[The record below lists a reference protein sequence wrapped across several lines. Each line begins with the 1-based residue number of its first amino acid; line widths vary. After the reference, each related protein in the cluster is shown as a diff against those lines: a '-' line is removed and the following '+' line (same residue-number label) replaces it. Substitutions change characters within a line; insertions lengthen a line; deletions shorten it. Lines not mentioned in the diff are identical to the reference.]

1 VKKKKKNRVDD
12 GDPTANFVP
21 NPHDRFFKEM
31 FSSKEIARSFL
42 IHYLPPEFSLL
53 MDSDSVELSKDTY
66 VDSLLRSQFSD
77 LLYNVA
83 LTTGE
88 DAHVYVLFEHK
99 SQPDPL
105 ICWYLLSCMVR
116 IWRQDMKMSKNK
128 KLRLI
133 IPVVV

>member
-12 GDPTANFVP
+12 RDMTANVVP

-66 VDSLLRSQFSD
+66 VDSRLRSQFSD
-77 LLYNVA
+77 LLYCVTAAENHIPAGYCGAV
-83 LTTGE
+83 TTHFSIGTGI
-88 DAHVYVLFEHK
+88 A
-99 SQPDPL
+99 P
-105 ICWYLLSCMVR
+105 
-116 IWRQDMKMSKNK
+116 
-128 KLRLI
+128 
-133 IPVVV
+133 

>member
-1 VKKKKKNRVDD
+1 MRMFAHKIRSSIPVKKKKKNRVDD
-12 GDPTANFVP
+12 RDMTANVVP
-21 NPHDRFFKEM
+21 SPHDRFFKEM

-66 VDSLLRSQFSD
+66 VDSRLRSQFSD

-99 SQPDPL
+99 SQ
-105 ICWYLLSCMVR
+105 CSN
-116 IWRQDMKMSKNK
+116 ST
-128 KLRLI
+128 
-133 IPVVV
+133 